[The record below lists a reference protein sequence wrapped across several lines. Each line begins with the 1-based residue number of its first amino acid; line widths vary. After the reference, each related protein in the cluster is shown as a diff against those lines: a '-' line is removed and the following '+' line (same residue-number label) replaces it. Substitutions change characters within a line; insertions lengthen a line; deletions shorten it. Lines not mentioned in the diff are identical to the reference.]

1 MEEVSGENGLTY
13 ARYKNTATG
22 EVTEVKS
29 EESFGVFVFAGY
41 APATEAVKG
50 IVELNEQGY
59 IVTDAAQKTSTEGV
73 YAAGDV
79 CIKPLRQVVT
89 ATSDGALAATELERY
104 VSALHRKTGL
114 RADAPSVKQR
124 EATVTVDTR
133 ETKDSGELFTEEMR
147 RQLDTVFTR
156 MERPLLLKLYLDS
169 RPISAELESFITA
182 LGELTDKLSVEIC
195 DRQAEETFAPC
206 VEVCLTDGT
215 PTGLAFHGVP
225 GGHEF
230 TSFVLGL
237 YNAAGPGQAL
247 DEATRK
253 QITAITNKTDTKIL
267 VTLSCTMCPDLV
279 IAAQRI
285 AAASPNITAHVYD
298 IHHFENLKKHHN
310 VMSVPCLV
318 MNGTAVSFGKK
329 NISQILELI
338 NS

>member
-1 MEEVSGENGLTY
+1 MSLK
-13 ARYKNTATG
+13 A
-22 EVTEVKS
+22 
-29 EESFGVFVFAGY
+29 
-41 APATEAVKG
+41 
-50 IVELNEQGY
+50 
-59 IVTDAAQKTSTEGV
+59 
-73 YAAGDV
+73 
-79 CIKPLRQVVT
+79 
-89 ATSDGALAATELERY
+89 
-104 VSALHRKTGL
+104 
-114 RADAPSVKQR
+114 
-124 EATVTVDTR
+124 
-133 ETKDSGELFTEEMR
+133 
-147 RQLDTVFTR
+147 FTR

-247 DEATRK
+247 DEATHK
-253 QITAITNKTDTKIL
+253 QITAITNKTDMKIL

-298 IHHFENLKKHHN
+298 IHHFENLKKQHN

-329 NISQILELI
+329 NIPQILELI